1 MRFIVPNMPENELHI
16 YNSKAVIFQNDYDV
30 RQFRIWLADWDKYF
44 RQPLRTKDKIKSD
57 S

>member
-30 RQFRIWLADWDKYF
+30 RQFRIWLAD
-44 RQPLRTKDKIKSD
+44 
-57 S
+57 